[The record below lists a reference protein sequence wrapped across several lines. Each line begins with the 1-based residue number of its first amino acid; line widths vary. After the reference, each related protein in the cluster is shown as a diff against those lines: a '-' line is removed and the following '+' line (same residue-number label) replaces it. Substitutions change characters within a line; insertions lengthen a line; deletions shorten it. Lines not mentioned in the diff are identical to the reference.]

1 MLEPVTATTDGPGPD
16 EAPPPLLP
24 TFEQVFADQ
33 RVPLIR
39 LAYLLTSSDEIAED
53 LVQDAFARL
62 HERWERVDEPAAYL
76 RTCVVNASRS
86 LFRRRDVARRRAHLT
101 TTASSTTDAPDE
113 LADALA
119 SLPARRRAAIVLR
132 FYEQRPVADVARI
145 LGISEGAVKSSVSR
159 GLDQLRKDL
168 S

>member
-1 MLEPVTATTDGPGPD
+1 MLEPVATTD
-16 EAPPPLLP
+16 EAAVLRS
-24 TFEQVFADQ
+24 FEQVFADE
-33 RVPLIR
+33 RLPLIR
-39 LAYLLTSSDEIAED
+39 LAFLLTSSDAVAED

-62 HERWERVDEPAAYL
+62 HERWGSVEEPAAYL
-76 RTCVVNASRS
+76 RTCVVNGSRS
-86 LFRRRDVARRRAHLT
+86 LFRRRAVARRRAHLT
-101 TTASSTTDAPDE
+101 STGTSTTDAPDE

-119 SLPARRRAAIVLR
+119 SLPPRRRAAIVLR